1 MIQNRNLRLKL
12 PVILYLPSGV
22 AVPFLCY
29 KGSKSDQKWLIFA
42 IFNHFH
48 KSPEGRSNLNIV
60 YFAHNRALTRD
71 LGSGNTF
78 V

>member
-1 MIQNRNLRLKL
+1 MFF
-12 PVILYLPSGV
+12 VI
-22 AVPFLCY
+22 F
-29 KGSKSDQKWLIFA
+29 K
-42 IFNHFH
+42 HFPGFQDGG
-48 KSPEGRSNLNIV
+48 KIVNIV